1 MEKTKVLVF
10 SDDRDFVN
18 ALARSWEQWGYS
30 REFTVSPQH
39 ANSRRAEDPTE
50 SAGEQA
56 SGAAG
61 PLVVVCDGAA
71 GLAHLPGGVALAILV
86 TGDAAPCPQSAQSGQ
101 TAGPGALSL
110 SEANPGFCPSTPIPG
125 APGTPLRAVWIE
137 RGAHW
142 ADVAVALA
150 QETALRLEAQAQ
162 AAEGKQKLRE
172 AERFAA
178 LGRFIAEARHG
189 LGNALTGVLGHSEL
203 LLLEG
208 GKDLE
213 GEARAQVETIHAM
226 SLKIHETFHRLSS
239 LDVELR
245 LAERQAE
252 REQAGPVQ

>member
-1 MEKTKVLVF
+1 
-10 SDDRDFVN
+10 VN
-18 ALARSWEQWGYS
+18 ALARSWDQWGYS
-30 REFTVSPQH
+30 REFTV
-39 ANSRRAEDPTE
+39 AATE
-50 SAGEQA
+50 SAGEEA
-56 SGAAG
+56 SSAAG
-61 PLVVVCDGAA
+61 PLVAVCDGAS
-71 GLAHLPGGVALAILV
+71 GMAHLPAGVALAILV
-86 TGDAAPCPQSAQSGQ
+86 TRDAAPPYPQGGDSG
-101 TAGPGALSL
+101 ARGL
-110 SEANPGFCPSTPIPG
+110 SEANP
-125 APGTPLRAVWIE
+125 AMRVVWIE
-137 RGAHW
+137 RVARW
-142 ADVAVALA
+142 AAVAVALA

-203 LLLEG
+203 LLLEA
-208 GKDLE
+208 GKELE